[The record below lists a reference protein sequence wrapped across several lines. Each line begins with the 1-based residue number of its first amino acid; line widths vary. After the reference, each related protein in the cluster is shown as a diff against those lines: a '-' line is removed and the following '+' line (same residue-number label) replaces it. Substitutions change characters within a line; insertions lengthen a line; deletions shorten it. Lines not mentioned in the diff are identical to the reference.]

1 MTLVSNNISSKNVN
15 VFLLFNIIQPIGI
28 AQFYLGSY
36 KKAIFRLFCFGY
48 SIFGILGYIYISP
61 LTLSLIPVTTSIAI
75 FLYVKDFYQMLRGT
89 IKDSDGK
96 RLLSPWEA
104 SKKEKMKLKE
114 KWIAGKNQYKEDLVN
129 LKQESSE
136 FKKIMIDSKE
146 ELKDL
151 KAELKD
157 NYGEFKADVKVMLKE
172 DMANAENTKKDNKAD
187 LPHITTQE
195 EFDQLKSGDQYINS
209 DGDHMEKP

>member
-1 MTLVSNNISSKNVN
+1 MTLESNNISSKNVN

-48 SIFGILGYIYISP
+48 SIFVILGYIYISP

-136 FKKIMIDSKE
+136 FKKIAIESKE
-146 ELKDL
+146 ELKD
-151 KAELKD
+151 
-157 NYGEFKADVKVMLKE
+157 
-172 DMANAENTKKDNKAD
+172 MAATAKNEWAAIKAD
-187 LPHITTQE
+187 LPLITTQE

-209 DGDHMEKP
+209 DGDRMEKP